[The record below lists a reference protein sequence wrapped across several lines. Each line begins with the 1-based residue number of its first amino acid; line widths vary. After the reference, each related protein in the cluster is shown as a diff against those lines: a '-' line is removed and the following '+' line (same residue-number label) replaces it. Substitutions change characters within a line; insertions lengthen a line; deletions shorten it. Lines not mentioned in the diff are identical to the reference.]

1 MFEILNYYS
10 ISLFL
15 GGVVAIFSGA
25 AVYFNASKRE
35 EGVAWMLLNL
45 STAIWSFGYFSM
57 IVSDKKQVAFI
68 SDQIL
73 HYGAIL
79 IPIFYLL
86 FILKLVRVFGV
97 YKKVFFSIVPITL
110 FFLIYCGS
118 ALYVRDVFPKGP
130 FNFVPDAGPLYIY
143 FTMYFFAVTVFA
155 QAVLYEA
162 IKNAPKED
170 RTRLWWVF
178 FSSVFGFIGGGSVFF
193 LTFNVPINPYFLP
206 LFAFYPIIITVAILR
221 YKLFNVKIISTELLS
236 GALWIVLLF
245 RTLLSD
251 RLSDQ
256 IINGF
261 VFLFTTVFGILLVQ
275 SVYREVKQREKIQK
289 LALDLERAN
298 DKLQE
303 LDKLKSEFLSL
314 ASHQLRGPLT
324 AIKGYASEIME
335 GDFGELPKHLESP
348 VKTIFTSCQSL
359 TDLVEDFLII
369 SRIEQGRMKY
379 EMVKFNLA
387 ELATQ
392 VLNEIKPNID
402 GKGLTLNTK
411 IEDAFIFADRLKM
424 KQILANIIDN
434 SIKYTPAG
442 SILVSV
448 YKKNDMAV
456 FSVKDTGVGVK
467 KETIEKLFQKFSR
480 AEDASKANILGTGL
494 GLYLAKQ
501 IIVAHGGRIWV
512 ESEGEGKGSEFF
524 VELKTV

>member
-1 MFEILNYYS
+1 
-10 ISLFL
+10 
-15 GGVVAIFSGA
+15 
-25 AVYFNASKRE
+25 
-35 EGVAWMLLNL
+35 
-45 STAIWSFGYFSM
+45 
-57 IVSDKKQVAFI
+57 
-68 SDQIL
+68 
-73 HYGAIL
+73 
-79 IPIFYLL
+79 
-86 FILKLVRVFGV
+86 
-97 YKKVFFSIVPITL
+97 
-110 FFLIYCGS
+110 
-118 ALYVRDVFPKGP
+118 
-130 FNFVPDAGPLYIY
+130 
-143 FTMYFFAVTVFA
+143 
-155 QAVLYEA
+155 
-162 IKNAPKED
+162 
-170 RTRLWWVF
+170 
-178 FSSVFGFIGGGSVFF
+178 
-193 LTFNVPINPYFLP
+193 
-206 LFAFYPIIITVAILR
+206 
-221 YKLFNVKIISTELLS
+221 
-236 GALWIVLLF
+236 
-245 RTLLSD
+245 
-251 RLSDQ
+251 
-256 IINGF
+256 
-261 VFLFTTVFGILLVQ
+261 
-275 SVYREVKQREKIQK
+275 
-289 LALDLERAN
+289 
-298 DKLQE
+298 
-303 LDKLKSEFLSL
+303 
-314 ASHQLRGPLT
+314 
-324 AIKGYASEIME
+324 
-335 GDFGELPKHLESP
+335 
-348 VKTIFTSCQSL
+348 
-359 TDLVEDFLII
+359 VEDFLNI